1 MDNQDK
7 RKLIE
12 QTELSDVL
20 QLIFEENIFEGT
32 PTYEIVG
39 VIQQMNNDIQKGL
52 LYNQEFLKKFEL
64 QKYQLTSIIKKI
76 DEKTRVEILTDT
88 EFVKN
93 ELKFENY
100 EIVDI
105 TKTLSND
112 MDKDKIIN
120 MYQISGYNKLEIFK
134 TCSDG
139 YKMDQ
144 LLNNEDLRRNED
156 IDILR
161 EMDLKEVY
169 KFINKNK
176 NFFKEKD
183 IHIHEITCH
192 LDSEKQKDFI
202 NNLEDLEISVGEKKT
217 IFATLK
223 PEVKQS
229 IDRTEL
235 PKEYKTAL
243 EIKTTEYGRIDE
255 LEFDRDTEDY
265 RGLDSLICINPEKYT
280 EEQRK
285 ALLKLCDV
293 CPDMKVLNSLDE
305 KVTFSSNGVDYKE
318 AEEWIS
324 SVMQEIKP
332 EYSKLQKMAV
342 IDNAIGKRVSYTP
355 DFGTEVFD
363 WKKSRALWKI
373 ISSGYG
379 VCNGISRVEQYM
391 LERVDIESE
400 LISSGS
406 HAFLKIKDVEIPNE
420 EGQMVR
426 GDTIIDPTWNLTVH
440 RIGGRPNN
448 FCINYEQARKEDIN
462 ANGRDQECHKN
473 DEKLQDVKLFL
484 DDKNLREMFTSVGL
498 ADREGRFPVKS
509 LIEKSNQIDAQFA
522 SQPSE
527 NIKNQFLLLKSMC
540 PEFAT
545 CQNSSMCVIRDIL
558 LHHENIRFNKC
569 VASRVY
575 NKSDEDK
582 EPILYVYIDS
592 NDIGR
597 KFYVASKENGQ
608 FVEQSQEEFEKNY
621 ECYQTDLTNAKGLRP
636 WENNKKT
643 KQEEDLSK
651 SSGKMVAE
659 EGEER

>member
-12 QTELSDVL
+12 QTEIRDVL
-20 QLIFEENIFEGT
+20 QLIFEENVFEGT
-32 PTYEIVG
+32 PSYEIVG
-39 VIQQMNNDIQKGL
+39 VIQQMNSDIQKGL
-52 LYNQEFLKKFEL
+52 LYNQEFLKKVEL
-64 QKYQLTSIIKKI
+64 QKYQLTSIIKKM
-76 DEKTRVEILTDT
+76 DEKTRFEILTDT

-93 ELKFENY
+93 ELKFESY

-139 YKMDQ
+139 YKIDQ
-144 LLNNEDLRRNED
+144 LLNNEDLRKNED

-169 KFINKNK
+169 KFINENK

-202 NNLEDLEISVGEKKT
+202 NNLEDLEISVGEKKA

-255 LEFDRDTEDY
+255 LEFDRDAEDY

-280 EEQRK
+280 EDQRK
-285 ALLKLCDV
+285 AL
-293 CPDMKVLNSLDE
+293 
-305 KVTFSSNGVDYKE
+305 
-318 AEEWIS
+318 
-324 SVMQEIKP
+324 
-332 EYSKLQKMAV
+332 
-342 IDNAIGKRVSYTP
+342 
-355 DFGTEVFD
+355 VFV
-363 WKKSRALWKI
+363 WQKSRALWKI

-391 LERVDIESE
+391 LERVDVESE

-426 GDTIIDPTWNLTVH
+426 GDTIVDPTWNLTVH

-448 FCINYEQARKEDIN
+448 FCINYEQARKEDID

-484 DDKNLREMFTSVGL
+484 DDKNLREVFTSVGL

-545 CQNSSMCVIRDIL
+545 CQNSSMSVIRDIL

-575 NKSDEDK
+575 DKSDEDK

-621 ECYQTDLTNAKGLRP
+621 ECYQTDLTNAKGIRP
-636 WENNKKT
+636 WKNNKQI